1 MSPPPEIDGE
11 RLAEL
16 LIEDT
21 IVVVFGLLALIV
33 APVIIVWAA

>member
-1 MSPPPEIDGE
+1 MSAPTEIDGE

-16 LIEDT
+16 LVEDA
-21 IVVVFGLLALIV
+21 IVALVGLLALIV